1 VATIAAVEH
10 HVNEL
15 QEALIA
21 LARQNDRTARA
32 VEATTRGI
40 DRLSAQNDRTAA
52 GLDRLSEEM
61 REFKNEMAVFKNEM
75 REFKNEMAV
84 FKNEMGEFKN
94 ETRKSLAG
102 LSKSLG
108 TLAEDI
114 LGPSIPTLFRRFFP
128 EGAAPD
134 FAMRT
139 RRHHKS
145 SGQEREF
152 DTPAW
157 NDKVF
162 LFSETKARL
171 RPEDLDSFAETIA
184 EVRNFFP
191 VETAGKKVCAAMAS
205 LYIDPTL
212 VKGGE
217 KRGFLMIALGNNLAE
232 VMNSDGFKPAEF

>member
-1 VATIAAVEH
+1 
-10 HVNEL
+10 
-15 QEALIA
+15 
-21 LARQNDRTARA
+21 
-32 VEATTRGI
+32 
-40 DRLSAQNDRTAA
+40 
-52 GLDRLSEEM
+52 M
-61 REFKNEMAVFKNEM
+61 REFKTEMADFKNEMADFKT
-75 REFKNEMAV
+75 
-84 FKNEMGEFKN
+84 

-128 EGAAPD
+128 EGNAPD

-139 RRHHKS
+139 RRHDKN
-145 SGQEREF
+145 SGDEKEF

-162 LFSETKARL
+162 LVSETKARL
-171 RPEDLDSFAETIA
+171 RPEDLDSFERTIA

-205 LYIDPTL
+205 LYIDPSL
-212 VKGGE
+212 VRGGE
-217 KRGFLMIALGNNLAE
+217 KRGFIMIALGNNLAE
-232 VMNSDGFKPAEF
+232 VMNSEGFKPAAF